1 MPQNLMASRREKN
14 GEREKPLRVFRDYRL
29 KIAED
34 ISPPLLLQ
42 KNGMASAAPVL
53 HSGRIVR
60 KRERERG
67 KSGVAPGTPEA
78 PQHAQR
84 AT

>member
-42 KNGMASAAPVL
+42 KKWNGFCGPC
-53 HSGRIVR
+53 
-60 KRERERG
+60 
-67 KSGVAPGTPEA
+67 VAFWENC
-78 PQHAQR
+78 
-84 AT
+84 